1 MILRSRKW
9 RLVIRVV
16 ALALTSILML
26 AFAGPVSYALQDDTP
41 KPISGIGQLYN
52 KHNPVANTYA
62 NITAVPDLSRVLA
75 VTEGDT
81 TYYWI
86 PLTGYDNELFVRTKE
101 LKYLLPPNL
110 FPGLNFS
117 SRVHYMGKIATFD
130 SQSGSDKATKQL
142 EAEGVYLDKDK
153 AMVLSEGETPST
165 YRPIVPVMPVLAWL
179 WGVALIGLFQ
189 IWRGKRN
196 QKLETRNQNIRRTG
210 L

>member
-9 RLVIRVV
+9 RLVIRVI
-16 ALALTSILML
+16 ALGLTSILML

-41 KPISGIGQLYN
+41 KPIASISQLYN
-52 KHNPVANTYA
+52 KHNAVANTYV
-62 NITAVPDLSRVLA
+62 NITAVPDLTRALA
-75 VTEGDT
+75 VREGDT

-117 SRVHYMGKIATFD
+117 SHVHYTGKITTFT
-130 SQSGSDKATKQL
+130 SQSGSDKAIKEL
-142 EAEGVYLDKDK
+142 EVERIYIDKNK
-153 AMVLSEGETPST
+153 AMVLSQGETPSA
-165 YRPIVPVMPVLAWL
+165 YRPIVPVMPVLAWM

-189 IWRGKRN
+189 IWRGRQPHK
-196 QKLETRNQNIRRTG
+196 KL
-210 L
+210 